1 MYVVVKKNSL
11 KGNNSFICMYNVL
24 LFRNQHVTTKS
35 SRFCLFLLFGLQ
47 KADTTKTRGKP
58 VLDAEEFVKFY
69 HMLTERPEIDEIFM
83 KYDDGK
89 GFWTFT
95 DLCKFFYHEQ
105 KVQEYQLS
113 FISTLIPLLS
123 LSMALVKINF
133 ELHLKQTD
141 LDLFC
146 RS

>member
-1 MYVVVKKNSL
+1 MYVVV
-11 KGNNSFICMYNVL
+11 YNIKEKTL
-24 LFRNQHVTTKS
+24 LRGITLSYACTGIS
-35 SRFCLFLLFGLQ
+35 ELECRFCLFLLFGLQ

>member
-1 MYVVVKKNSL
+1 MYVVV
-11 KGNNSFICMYNVL
+11 YNIKEKTL
-24 LFRNQHVTTKS
+24 LRGITLSYACTGIS
-35 SRFCLFLLFGLQ
+35 ELACRFCLFLLFGLQ

-105 KVQEYQLS
+105 KVQKYQLS

-123 LSMALVKINF
+123 LSI
-133 ELHLKQTD
+133 
-141 LDLFC
+141 C
-146 RS
+146 GSG